1 MFVNYQLNLIVQIL
15 VLLRQLNEKE
25 MKYHGENTN
34 ELTERFRIYDDQLG
48 KFELLREELLQK
60 DKLISDLQTVVNNGA
75 NRLKLN
81 RSHSPVTP
89 VC

>member
-1 MFVNYQLNLIVQIL
+1 M
-15 VLLRQLNEKE
+15 
-25 MKYHGENTN
+25 
-34 ELTERFRIYDDQLG
+34 TERFRIYDDQLS

-75 NRLKLN
+75 YRSKSN
-81 RSHSPVTP
+81 RSYSPVTP